1 MRYVDLSKYNNNNYR
16 PGSVFIRCV
25 WYLVSLFFFGTKIPL
40 PSILKVI
47 MLRAFG
53 ASVGNSVVIKP
64 GVNIKYPWFLVIGSN
79 VWIGEDVWIDNLT
92 GVVVGD
98 NVVLSQG
105 AYLLTGSHD
114 YSREG
119 FDLITGSIVLEDG
132 VWIAAKA
139 IVCPGVTCKS
149 HSVLSVGSVAT
160 HDLEAYVM
168 YQGNPAAEKRKR
180 IIGD

>member
-1 MRYVDLSKYNNNNYR
+1 MRYVDLGKYNNNYR
-16 PGSVFIRCV
+16 PGAFFIRCV
-25 WYLVSLFFFGTKIPL
+25 WYLVSMVFFGTKIPF
-40 PSILKVI
+40 PSILKVA
-47 MLRAFG
+47 MLKVFG
-53 ASVGNSVVIKP
+53 ASVGHSVVIKP

-92 GVVVGD
+92 DVVIGD

-114 YSREG
+114 YSREE

-160 HDLEAYVM
+160 HDLEAYLV